1 MSERVRVVIDD
12 GIARIHVDD
21 GKVNAL
27 SAALMAEL
35 DAALTEAESAGAV
48 VVLSGREGMFSAG
61 FDLGTFRRGY
71 DATIEML
78 RAGAGLILRLLAF
91 PQPVLTVAAGHVDPA
106 GAFLMLAADS
116 RLGAAGPWR
125 IGLNEVAIGL
135 TVPSFVVELARHR
148 LSPPGFARIQSAAM
162 FGPEEAMRL
171 GYLDRVVEPDT
182 LAEEAE
188 AEARRLRAL
197 DLSAF
202 TGTKARINER
212 AIAAI
217 RAAAD
222 VELGAGSLAG

>member
-1 MSERVRVVIDD
+1 MSERVTVAIED
-12 GIARIHVDD
+12 GIARIQIDD

-27 SAALMAEL
+27 SASLIGEL
-35 DAALTEAESAGAV
+35 DAALTHAEQAGAV
-48 VVLSGREGMFSAG
+48 VVLSGRAGMFSAG

-71 DATIEML
+71 DATMEML
-78 RAGAGLILRLLAF
+78 RAGAAMILRLLAF
-91 PQPVLTVAAGHVDPA
+91 PQPVLTVAAGHVYPA

-162 FGPEEAMRL
+162 FGPEDALRL
-171 GYLDRVVEPDT
+171 GYFDRVVDPAE
-182 LAEEAE
+182 LAAEAE

-202 TGTKARINER
+202 MGTKARINER
-212 AIAAI
+212 TIDAI

-222 VELGAGSLAG
+222 AELGAASG

>member
-1 MSERVRVVIDD
+1 MSERVSVRIDD

-27 SAALMAEL
+27 SAALMGEL
-35 DAALTEAESAGAV
+35 DAALTEAEAAGAV
-48 VVLSGREGMFSAG
+48 VVLSGRDGMFSAG
-61 FDLGTFRRGY
+61 FDLGTFRRGH
-71 DATIEML
+71 DATMEML

-91 PQPVLTVAAGHVDPA
+91 PQPVLTVAAGHVYPA
-106 GAFLMLAADS
+106 GAFLMLSADA
-116 RLGAAGPWR
+116 RFGAAGPWR

-148 LSPPGFARIQSAAM
+148 LSPPGFTRIQSAAM
-162 FGPEEAMRL
+162 FGPEDALRL
-171 GYLDRVVEPDT
+171 GYLDRVIEPAALPGEVD
-182 LAEEAE
+182 

-197 DLSAF
+197 DLTAF

-222 VELGAGSLAG
+222 AELGTPAC